1 MANRFPLIL
10 DTTDGN
16 KIKEIPAGDNLDLR
30 NVSIVDA
37 QNIDALGTI
46 NAAGIKING
55 ADVQPGAFTDLDDTP
70 TEYTGSEGLFVRVK
84 ADGTGLEFYELGGEE
99 AELFV
104 TNIQVSQ
111 SILPNE
117 DVGATIGNQTSR
129 FDGVYAN
136 FFQGSIKDNTGSTV
150 FDAATGKI
158 PYVAIVGAPN
168 LISDLENDEGYVKAE
183 ELRAVIPSFIEDG
196 LVQVEVTNTGDLIG
210 NVIGEDSTVLVDS
223 LNSRINA
230 ARLTQNGANNGQT
243 LVWDQATEVWVP
255 GIAGDIT
262 GFASNK
268 VDLLTVE
275 TGYSITYQDAIGA
288 ISAGTIQ
295 LNTTDKLQVNNVEVR
310 SNSNVYPDVDDTGS
324 VGVSGNAFAN
334 GYINNLVATTITGDL
349 TGSATGETHKANIG
363 VFGDNTQGNAGYQL
377 HVIGDLGV
385 TTGNLDLNG
394 GSIISANFEDATGN
408 FRGSFFGDDS
418 TVIIDGTANSIT
430 GNLRFPGATGTIEGT
445 IVQITASNRIETTDI
460 QTTGDFFPRFNE
472 SGAIGTVARKFNEG
486 NFVTLRA
493 DAFSI
498 DTITASTIN
507 TENFVLSG
515 TGTGTLSS
523 NTDLVLESGNRT
535 KVTGGSFKFP
545 TLTQLEIDDV
555 VVEDGDTAYNTTDNR
570 FEFYENGDWIELHR
584 GTFTGTLKGTVRG
597 DDNTLIIDGATNK
610 INTPFITGLATF
622 ENGVTIQ
629 GDLTVTGTTT
639 SVESTNTTITDNVI
653 TLNNGEVG
661 AGVTAG
667 TSGIEV
673 DRGSEANVSFVY
685 DDTIDSWSTAGDDLQ
700 VANVNTTSGNLTG
713 FGDITGAT
721 GGTISGFTTLTGDT
735 GGTISGFLNLT
746 GDSGGDITSFTNIT
760 GDTGGT
766 ISGFLNIQGDSGGD
780 ITGFLNVTGDTGGTI
795 SGFTNITGDTG
806 GTISGFSAFTGDGAG
821 NITQFINITG
831 TTAGTISGFAN
842 ITGTTVG
849 SITDFLNVTGTG
861 TGDISQFLNI
871 TGAGGGTVSNFSFQG
886 SLLNSTGSTI
896 VDFSTDQFTGTFN
909 GGLNGNATGD
919 HNGTLT
925 GNVTGDVIGSVF
937 SDGSTTLVDA
947 VNGKIVG
954 DYENGT
960 SVINSTSVTSY
971 DLVALQ
977 DANINDLYVSNKI
990 YGGETGSI
998 KNVAVASTPPS
1009 SSVGAPGDKI
1019 DMIAFD
1025 ATSIYYCIAD
1035 YTDGLGDIWVKQDWG
1050 TTGSW

>member
-70 TEYTGSEGLFVRVK
+70 TEYTGFEGLFVRVK
-84 ADGTGLEFYELGGEE
+84 ADGSGLEFYELGGAE

-104 TNIQVSQ
+104 TNLQVSQ

-168 LISDLENDEGYVKAE
+168 LISDLENDEGYVKRE

-196 LVQVEVTNTGDLIG
+196 LVQIEVTNTGDLVG
-210 NVIGEDSTVLVDS
+210 SVIGEDSTVLVDS

-535 KVTGGSFKFP
+535 KVTGGTFKFP

-584 GTFTGTLKGTVRG
+584 GTFTGTLVGSVRG
-597 DDNTLIIDGATNK
+597 DDNTLLIDGTTNK
-610 INTPFITGLATF
+610 ITTPTVIGTATF
-622 ENGVTIQ
+622 EEDVVIT
-629 GDLTVTGTTT
+629 GDLTVSGTTT
-639 SVESTNTTITDNVI
+639 TVNTEEVNIADNIIRLNSNFTGAGPTESGGIEIERGDEANKQFVWDEGSDKWSIGAETFDAATVEATTITGDATGTISGYLNI
-653 TLNNGEVG
+653 TG
-661 AGVTAG
+661 A
-667 TSGIEV
+667 SG
-673 DRGSEANVSFVY
+673 
-685 DDTIDSWSTAGDDLQ
+685 
-700 VANVNTTSGNLTG
+700 
-713 FGDITGAT
+713 GDITAFTNITGDT

-735 GGTISGFLNLT
+735 GGNISGFLNIT
-746 GDSGGDITSFTNIT
+746 GDSGGTISGFTSIT

-766 ISGFLNIQGDSGGD
+766 ISGFLNI
-780 ITGFLNVTGDTGGTI
+780 TGDTGGTV
-795 SGFTNITGDTG
+795 SGF
-806 GTISGFSAFTGDGAG
+806 AALTGDGSG
-821 NITQFINITG
+821 DITQFVNVTGATTGDITGFVNLTG
-831 TTAGTISGFAN
+831 TTAGAISDFAT
-842 ITGTTVG
+842 ITGV
-849 SITDFLNVTGTG
+849 G
-861 TGDISQFLNI
+861 TGDITQFLNI
-871 TGAGGGTVSNFSFQG
+871 TGAGGGTVSNFNFQG

-947 VNGKIVG
+947 VAGKLVG
-954 DYENGT
+954 DYENGS
-960 SVINSTSVTSY
+960 SVINNTSVTSY

-990 YGGETGSI
+990 YGGATGSI
-998 KNVAVASTPPS
+998 KNVAVASTPPA